1 MKIKF
6 YSMLVVLLL
15 VAAVNVSNAQFRLGI
30 KGGYNGATLAGL
42 KDQQGIKDVK
52 TLSGYHAGLYG
63 ELKLSFLSVQ
73 AEAIYSAQG
82 AKVVDNTDTEYKV
95 ENNYVNIP
103 VVAKVHLGPIF
114 VLGGLQYGILT
125 SSKIAGVKDD
135 SGTFYKKSDM
145 AIPVGVGVEIKKLTL
160 EGRMNIGISNV
171 NNVSDTESLANTVL
185 QLSAGWRFGKD

>member
-6 YSMLVVLLL
+6 YSLLL
-15 VAAVNVSNAQFRLGI
+15 ALLFVAAANVSNAQFRVGI

-42 KDQQGIKDVK
+42 ADQQGIKDVK

-63 ELKLSFLSVQ
+63 ELKLSFLSIQ
-73 AEAIYSAQG
+73 AEAIYSTQG
-82 AKVVDNTDTEYKV
+82 AQVVNSSDVEYKV

-171 NNVSDTESLANTVL
+171 NNVSDTETVGNTVL

>member
-6 YSMLVVLLL
+6 YSLLL
-15 VAAVNVSNAQFRLGI
+15 ALLFVAAANVSNAQFRVGI

-42 KDQQGIKDVK
+42 ADQQGIKDVK

-63 ELKLSFLSVQ
+63 ELKLSFLSIQ

-82 AKVVDNTDTEYKV
+82 AQVVNSSDVEYKV

-171 NNVSDTESLANTVL
+171 NNVSDTETVGNTVL